1 MTSQTMLSYL
11 IIIEPLGLLY
21 GSSGRFLSPENL
33 VGRSGT
39 QFPPTTATLSGLFA
53 AHYGNGS
60 EKVPELKEL
69 LLGGPFWARLDNL
82 QNFYVPT
89 PFNCLAIPEPLS
101 SLPRRKRETSCQT
114 KYQIKHQFFW
124 REKQW
129 QVWDEKQQKWDQP
142 PVGKFSSGT
151 WIAISDW
158 NNLANPDGEKI
169 NVYSSPWEFLPHL
182 HPRLQKDQRRVAV
195 DADESQGS
203 LFLENAVQLNPETCL
218 IYLSN
223 TPIPDGWYR
232 FGGEGHMV
240 NLRCEPLKDPA
251 QSLLETRL
259 QNCFALI
266 NPAVWGSNRH
276 SYRSPECN
284 PETNQPSWPGNAIQA
299 LLTQRPQ
306 TFRYRLGGGK
316 NETKRL
322 SRGRYAVPAGTVYV
336 LENPLNLP
344 WHEWPDKPY
353 PEGWFPKEGY
363 SFKRWGCGL
372 ALPLNG
378 IVV

>member
-1 MTSQTMLSYL
+1 MTDKTTLSYL

-21 GSSGRFLSPENL
+21 GSAGRFLSPENL

-60 EKVPELKEL
+60 KEVPELNNL
-69 LLGGPFWARLDNL
+69 LLGGPFWAKLEKP
-82 QNFYVPT
+82 QNFYIPT
-89 PFNCLAIPEPLS
+89 PLNCLVKDLGKEKKL
-101 SLPRRKRETSCQT
+101 E
-114 KYQIKHQFFW
+114 YQIIFDNK
-124 REKQW
+124 
-129 QVWDEKQQKWDQP
+129 KWVDSKTLKNP
-142 PVGKFSSGT
+142 PDDKYAKGT
-151 WIAISDW
+151 WIAIEDW
-158 NNLANPDGEKI
+158 HKLNTAKIENLQVKTA
-169 NVYSSPWEFLPHL
+169 PWKFLPHL
-182 HPRLQKDQRRVAV
+182 HPRLQKDQRRVAA
-195 DADESQGS
+195 DADENQGS
-203 LFLENAVQLNPETCL
+203 LFLENAVQLDPETCL

-240 NLRCEPLKDPA
+240 NLRCEELKDPA
-251 QSLLETRL
+251 KALLETPL
-259 QNCFALI
+259 QNSFALI

-276 SYRSPECN
+276 SYRSPECDPN
-284 PETNQPSWPGNAIQA
+284 INQPGWPGNTVQA

-306 TFRYRLGGGK
+306 TFRYRLGGEAGK
-316 NETKRL
+316 PKRL

-344 WHEWPDKPY
+344 WHDWPVN
-353 PEGWFPKEGY
+353 WFPTEGY

-372 ALPLNG
+372 ALPLQT
-378 IVV
+378 